1 MACIPSGGNVA
12 APKSDMEKAIKLEEL
27 GMFLL
32 SILLFGQLDF
42 VWWWFPLLLLAP
54 DISMV
59 GYAFNPRIGA
69 FLYNIFHHKGI
80 AVVVFGMGFLAGDQ
94 ILMLAGII
102 LFGHASMDRI
112 FGYGLKFSDSFMNT
126 HLGPIG
132 KK

>member
-1 MACIPSGGNVA
+1 MVETPQKMKQESRMKNI
-12 APKSDMEKAIKLEEL
+12 IKLEEL

-32 SILLFGQLDF
+32 SMLMFAHTGFD
-42 VWWWFPLLLLAP
+42 WWWFPALILLP
-54 DISMV
+54 DISML
-59 GYAFNPRIGA
+59 GYIFNSHMGA
-69 FLYNIFHHKGI
+69 FLYNLFHHKGTAI
-80 AVVVFGMGFLAGDQ
+80 VVLGMGFLAGNS

-112 FGYGLKFSDSFMNT
+112 FGYELKFSDSFMNT